1 MAKNKT
7 KIDTS
12 RGRAAAKASAA
23 TKKTASS
30 NPSKGPQ
37 PTAQSGTQAKSAAAA
52 PGSSDIR
59 QAYKKSLLGKYLG
72 THRDQPA
79 IKPKKR

>member
-7 KIDTS
+7 RIDTS
-12 RGRAAAKASAA
+12 RGQAAAKASAA

-30 NPSKGPQ
+30 KPSKESRA
-37 PTAQSGTQAKSAAAA
+37 TAQPKTQSKSAATA
-52 PGSSDIR
+52 PASSDIR

-72 THRDQPA
+72 THRGQPA
-79 IKPKKR
+79 IKPKK

>member
-1 MAKNKT
+1 MAKNKI

-12 RGRAAAKASAA
+12 RGQAAAKASAA

-30 NPSKGPQ
+30 KPSQ
-37 PTAQSGTQAKSAAAA
+37 QESRTTAQPKAQSRSAATA
-52 PGSSDIR
+52 PASSDIR

-72 THRDQPA
+72 THRGQPA
-79 IKPKKR
+79 IKPKK

>member
-12 RGRAAAKASAA
+12 RGQAAAKASAA

-30 NPSKGPQ
+30 KPSKESRA
-37 PTAQSGTQAKSAAAA
+37 TAQPKTQSKSAATTPA
-52 PGSSDIR
+52 SSDIR
-59 QAYKKSLLGKYLG
+59 QAYKKSLLGKYLE
-72 THRDQPA
+72 THRGQPA
-79 IKPKKR
+79 IKPKK